1 MALLDQV
8 SILGVKD
15 EIDKDLIEELLGK
28 INFDILLNLLKNIN
42 DENIEQTL
50 ISVDEIYTKGNE
62 PRNLAENF
70 IEFLRNIILVLN
82 SATPENITKFTSLVS
97 VDIEKIRA
105 CNFDKDK
112 IIKILNTVIE
122 YYKEIKVST
131 NPYLWM
137 ELAALGACKLDLKES
152 AQPVIQEIPK
162 IQTPIQN
169 AKTMAMNAQ
178 APISKPSVTPI
189 QAQTPSQPQQPT
201 QAPNVQSTQAPQSN
215 VAQVPEHIAQN
226 QDSAQIWS
234 TIISAIPSLPTRAFF
249 TGVAKLVGI
258 QDKTIKLGF
267 LNDNVLQG
275 AKSPAKL
282 PVLERAIEATYAGYS
297 VEFIRID
304 ADTKVVE
311 VKPKIAPAP
320 QARPQMNIPST
331 PQNPIKKEEK
341 QDEEIEEQTSEREK
355 RQYSPQ
361 VQEMIEQ
368 FSGRIID

>member
-1 MALLDQV
+1 
-8 SILGVKD
+8 
-15 EIDKDLIEELLGK
+15 
-28 INFDILLNLLKNIN
+28 
-42 DENIEQTL
+42 
-50 ISVDEIYTKGNE
+50 
-62 PRNLAENF
+62 
-70 IEFLRNIILVLN
+70 
-82 SATPENITKFTSLVS
+82 
-97 VDIEKIRA
+97 
-105 CNFDKDK
+105 
-112 IIKILNTVIE
+112 
-122 YYKEIKVST
+122 
-131 NPYLWM
+131 
-137 ELAALGACKLDLKES
+137 
-152 AQPVIQEIPK
+152 
-162 IQTPIQN
+162 
-169 AKTMAMNAQ
+169 MNAQ

-201 QAPNVQSTQAPQSN
+201 QAPNVQPTQAPQSN

-249 TGVAKLVGI
+249 SGVAKLVGI

-311 VKPKIAPAP
+311 VKPKIAPPP
-320 QARPQMNIPST
+320 QTRPQMNIPSA